1 MKKKLLISIFVVLF
15 GMSIASPALAVSGF
29 VPKQIWYSKEKLI
42 EGETVD
48 IHTSIWNGETDTVL
62 VKVGFYDEETVLGSR
77 EVMVKPQELKDVSIT
92 WKVTAGEHI
101 ISAKI
106 ISSVV
111 VIGDDKKDVSLRYT
125 KTDEDKQDVEKQKK
139 VVEKVKTTES
149 ETSIVDDILP
159 EKVANSVNAG
169 YNSVDTFRTQTSD
182 KLNTEKDKVKEE
194 VKLLK
199 KEEESKKE
207 NVSSTNK
214 KIDEVVK
221 KPFAY
226 IKLFLVSV
234 LSFIF
239 AHKIVFYGLLA
250 FITFYILRLI
260 YRKIRHK

>member
-1 MKKKLLISIFVVLF
+1 MNKKLLIITFSLLF
-15 GMSIASPALAVSGF
+15 GLSFTLPVFAMSGF
-29 VPKQIWYSKEKLI
+29 VPKQIWYSKEKLT
-42 EGETVD
+42 EGDTVD
-48 IHTSIWNGETDTVL
+48 VHTSVWNGEDETVL
-62 VKVGFYDEETVLGSR
+62 VKVAFYDEDTILGSR
-77 EVMVKPQELKDVSIT
+77 EIIVKSQELKDVSIT

-125 KTDEDKQDVEKQKK
+125 KADEDKQDVEKQKK